1 MRIAAHYGSPATA
14 HILDTT
20 PLIRGELHHLVVPST
35 QSHSMVMRVMKDSFE
50 NEMPVGEVQYKREPR
65 GMVNNPD
72 PELLAP

>member
-1 MRIAAHYGSPATA
+1 M
-14 HILDTT
+14 
-20 PLIRGELHHLVVPST
+20 PST